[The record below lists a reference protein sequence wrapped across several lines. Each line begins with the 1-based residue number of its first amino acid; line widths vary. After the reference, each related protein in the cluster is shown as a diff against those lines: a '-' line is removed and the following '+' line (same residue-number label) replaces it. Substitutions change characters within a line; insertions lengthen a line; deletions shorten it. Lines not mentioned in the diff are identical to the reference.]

1 MRSILQYL
9 RGLVGNGLSAT
20 VAIFVFILVLVLL
33 ATRCSKAHGAEIDL
47 RAGSSFGP
55 GHFGPVLG
63 LQLYQPIGN
72 EVYLYGGTLLWGK
85 TSTAENNWDWH
96 AGFRACRWSFCA
108 SLGASFLQR
117 IDAVNGAHTNYNLEL
132 AYRIGWHRVQS
143 IDFAHLSDAGT
154 TPINLGRN
162 AALVSIRLQ

>member
-1 MRSILQYL
+1 MKSIWEYL
-9 RGLVGNGLSAT
+9 RGLVGNGWQA
-20 VAIFVFILVLVLL
+20 VIGIFVFILVLVVLS
-33 ATRCSKAHGAEIDL
+33 TRCSHAAEIDL

-55 GHFGPVLG
+55 GHSGPVLG
-63 LQLYQPIGN
+63 LNLYQPIGN
-72 EVYLYGGTLLWGK
+72 DVSLYAGTLMWGR
-85 TSTAENNWDWH
+85 TAVAANNWDWH